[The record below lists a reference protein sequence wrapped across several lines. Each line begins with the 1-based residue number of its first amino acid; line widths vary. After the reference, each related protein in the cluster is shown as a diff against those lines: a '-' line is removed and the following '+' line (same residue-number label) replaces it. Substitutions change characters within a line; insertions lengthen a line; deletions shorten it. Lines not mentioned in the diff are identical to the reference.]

1 MKQNFSGLLYFKPV
15 GDSMQISVTCFE
27 FLASY
32 HLKIQENKND
42 LIFKIPLMNFIH
54 TESLEMI
61 ISFMTQIFVH

>member
-1 MKQNFSGLLYFKPV
+1 MKQNCSGLLQSKAYV
-15 GDSMQISVTCFE
+15 THYVDISNLFSE
-27 FLASY
+27 SY

-61 ISFMTQIFVH
+61 ISFMTVIFVH